1 MHPDAG
7 DSIVLLDRVEAIA
20 GKPRFHKDES
30 PCGSGLARDTGD
42 SVTLFTRPCGPRK
55 SAAREL
61 LSVTKVGYLNNLSW
75 THGELVQKRDVL
87 C

>member
-61 LSVTKVGYLNNLSW
+61 LSVTKVGYLNSCPRP
-75 THGELVQKRDVL
+75 HDERVQKRDIF